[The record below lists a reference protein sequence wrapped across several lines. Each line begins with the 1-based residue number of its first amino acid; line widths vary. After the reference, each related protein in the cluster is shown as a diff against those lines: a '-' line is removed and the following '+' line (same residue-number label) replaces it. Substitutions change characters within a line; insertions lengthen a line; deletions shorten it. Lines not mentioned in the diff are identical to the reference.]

1 MAQYPLDPRRTT
13 LLFFDM
19 LNHYIYPHDAEKARR
34 IAATGVA
41 ERSVAMARAA
51 RAAGVQICHAVG
63 SHRPDGGDHV
73 PLITDGDMDLKPWPG
88 GPRPMERPGA
98 TAGTREGEIIPE
110 LAPEPEDFVVPK
122 YRWSAFAGTSLDLLL
137 RWRGIDTILLAGGST
152 DVGIIATAYAARDL
166 GYHLVILRDACQTQR
181 PGAQEFCMGGL
192 FPRMGRVMT
201 VEQAIALLPA
211 GAARHRGRSSGGRP
225 ARSGRGR
232 AEADRQG

>member
-1 MAQYPLDPRRTT
+1 MARYPLDPRRTT

-19 LNHYIYPHDAEKARR
+19 LNHYIYPHDPEKARR

-73 PLITDGDMDLKPWPG
+73 PLITDADMELRPWPD
-88 GPRPMERPGA
+88 GPRPTEQPGA
-98 TAGTREGEIIPE
+98 TAGTQDGEIIPE
-110 LAPEPEDFVVPK
+110 LAPRPEDYVVPK

-152 DVGIIATAYAARDL
+152 DVGIVATAYSARDL
-166 GYHLVILRDACQTQR
+166 GYHLVVLRDACQTQR
-181 PGAQEFCMGGL
+181 PGAQEFCMERL

-201 VEQAIALLPA
+201 VEQAIALLPT
-211 GAARHRGRSSGGRP
+211 GAARPRGGAASGRQ

-232 AEADRQG
+232 ARP